1 MTEPVQ
7 NWDPI
12 SAWWIEDV
20 ASDPLHEE
28 DVRSLLEVL
37 VGHPEGVVAD
47 LGCGEGQW
55 LRWLGSDRVGDVAD
69 FRMLG
74 CDLSASLLKRAA
86 TAAPV
91 VRCRLPDLGWLRADS
106 IDAAVSV
113 YVADLFADLDR
124 FFAETAR
131 VTVGGGSLTI
141 IVNHPAFTAPGS
153 TPLMDQDGEV
163 VFRWGDYFGEGSS
176 TEPAG
181 DRELRFYH
189 RSIGRLLSA
198 AAEAGWSLQ
207 RLEERGLSAAT
218 IARYPGY
225 SGQQHI
231 PRILGAT
238 WVLRVG

>member
-12 SAWWIEDV
+12 SAWWIEDI

-37 VGHPEGVVAD
+37 VGQPEGIVAD

-55 LRWLGSDRVGDVAD
+55 LRWLRSLDPGAGPSVRP
-69 FRMLG
+69 FG
-74 CDLSASLLKRAA
+74 CDLSATLLGRAA

-91 VRCRLPDLGWLRADS
+91 VRCRLPYLGWLRDDS

-131 VTVGGGSLTI
+131 VTVAGGSLTI

-189 RSIGRLLSA
+189 RSTGRLLSA
-198 AAEAGWSLQ
+198 AAAAGWSLH

-218 IARYPGY
+218 LARYPGY
-225 SGQQHI
+225 AGQQHI

-238 WVLRVG
+238 WTLRVD